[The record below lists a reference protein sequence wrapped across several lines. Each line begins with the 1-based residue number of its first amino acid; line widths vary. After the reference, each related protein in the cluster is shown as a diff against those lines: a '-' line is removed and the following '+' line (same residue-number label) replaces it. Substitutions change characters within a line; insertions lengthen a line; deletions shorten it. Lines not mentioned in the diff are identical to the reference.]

1 MTDLKEFVEKM
12 NKAGLVP
19 TIINDEAGNEYLH
32 FHDGKLQLLN
42 RDDLKLIVEELSKT
56 LKLGKELDEHVNENN
71 TYYQFATSPNY
82 KRSEYD
88 HNKFSIPFDR
98 LRVREKFFDPTKRV
112 WSFKC
117 GNCSRKVV
125 SDSNEKY
132 YSISPDETVFYSSK
146 SVRACSIGCAKVIAK
161 DIVQDWLYDHKQKDY
176 FYTKNLSKQTDD
188 FFKANF

>member
-1 MTDLKEFVEKM
+1 MTELREFVMKM
-12 NKAGLVP
+12 NKAGLAP

-112 WSFKC
+112 
-117 GNCSRKVV
+117 
-125 SDSNEKY
+125 
-132 YSISPDETVFYSSK
+132 
-146 SVRACSIGCAKVIAK
+146 
-161 DIVQDWLYDHKQKDY
+161 
-176 FYTKNLSKQTDD
+176 
-188 FFKANF
+188 